1 MNADIDRIEAYLG
14 ALPADQQTLLRHVRA
29 TIAAAAPEAVESFG
43 YGIPG
48 FKLEGALLSYG
59 AAKAHCAVY
68 GQSPATQ
75 ERLAERL
82 QDFDT
87 AKGTIRFTP
96 AHPLPDDVLTEFVRL
111 RVAENLAR
119 ADARRAKRRNTGAG
133 Q

>member
-1 MNADIDRIEAYLG
+1 MNADTERIEAYLT
-14 ALPADQQTLLRHVRA
+14 ALPADQRALLQQVRA
-29 TIAAAAPEAVESFG
+29 TIAAAAPAAVESFG
-43 YGIPG
+43 YGVPG

-59 AAKAHCAVY
+59 AAKAHCAIY

-75 ERLAERL
+75 EKLADRL

-96 AHPLPDDVLTEFVRL
+96 AHPLPDDVLVAFVRL
-111 RVAENLAR
+111 RVAENLAK
-119 ADARRAKRRNTGAG
+119 AAARRARRRKTGAA

>member
-1 MNADIDRIEAYLG
+1 MSTDIERIEAYLA
-14 ALPADQQTLLRHVRA
+14 ALPADQRELLQHVRTTTAA
-29 TIAAAAPEAVESFG
+29 TAPEAVESFG

-75 ERLAERL
+75 EKLADQL
-82 QDFDT
+82 KAFDT

-96 AHPLPDDVLTEFVRL
+96 EHPLPDDLLIEFVRL

-119 ADARRAKRRNTGAG
+119 AAERRAKRRKAAVG
-133 Q
+133 

>member
-1 MNADIDRIEAYLG
+1 MSTDIDRIEAYL
-14 ALPADQQTLLRHVRA
+14 ASLPADQRKLLQHVRA

-43 YGIPG
+43 YGVPG

-68 GQSPATQ
+68 GQSPETQ
-75 ERLAERL
+75 EKLAARLK
-82 QDFDT
+82 DFDT

-96 AHPLPDDVLTEFVRL
+96 EHPLPEDVLVEFVTL

-119 ADARRAKRRNTGAG
+119 AEARRSKRRNAHAA

>member
-1 MNADIDRIEAYLG
+1 MTADIERIEAYLA
-14 ALPADQQTLLRHVRA
+14 ALPADQRQLLQHVRT
-29 TIAAAAPEAVESFG
+29 TIAAAAPAAVESFG

-75 ERLAERL
+75 EKLAARLK
-82 QDFDT
+82 DFDSS
-87 AKGTIRFTP
+87 KGTIRFTP
-96 AHPLPDDVLTEFVRL
+96 EHPLPDYVLVEFVAL

-119 ADARRAKRRNTGAG
+119 AAERRAKRRNTGAA

>member
-1 MNADIDRIEAYLG
+1 MSTDIERIEAYLA
-14 ALPADQQTLLRHVRA
+14 ALPAAQRTLLQHVRS
-29 TIAAAAPEAVESFG
+29 TIATAAPEAVESFG

-75 ERLAERL
+75 EQLAGRLR
-82 QDFDT
+82 DFDT
-87 AKGTIRFTP
+87 SKGTIRFTP
-96 AHPLPDDVLTEFVRL
+96 EHPLPDDVLVEFVRL

-119 ADARRAKRRNTGAG
+119 AAERRAKRRKAAAG
-133 Q
+133 

>member
-1 MNADIDRIEAYLG
+1 
-14 ALPADQQTLLRHVRA
+14 
-29 TIAAAAPEAVESFG
+29 VESFG
-43 YGIPG
+43 YGVPG

-75 ERLAERL
+75 EKLADRLK
-82 QDFDT
+82 DFDT

-96 AHPLPDDVLTEFVRL
+96 ERPLPDDVLIEFVTL

-119 ADARRAKRRNTGAG
+119 AEDRRTKRRKGAAD
-133 Q
+133 

>member
-1 MNADIDRIEAYLG
+1 MSTDIEQVEAYL
-14 ALPADQQTLLRHVRA
+14 AVLPAAQRTLLQHVRS
-29 TIAAAAPEAVESFG
+29 TIATAAPEAVEGFG

-75 ERLAERL
+75 AQLAGRLR
-82 QDFDT
+82 DFDT
-87 AKGTIRFTP
+87 SKGTIRFTP
-96 AHPLPDDVLTEFVRL
+96 EHPLPDDVLVEFVRL

-119 ADARRAKRRNTGAG
+119 AAQRRAKRRKAAAD
-133 Q
+133 

>member
-1 MNADIDRIEAYLG
+1 MSEDIARIEAYLA
-14 ALPADQQTLLRHVRA
+14 ALPAEQRVLLQHVRA
-29 TIAAAAPEAVESFG
+29 IIAEAAPTAVESFG

-75 ERLAERL
+75 EKLAGRLK
-82 QDFDT
+82 DFDT

-96 AHPLPDDVLTEFVRL
+96 KHPLPDDVLIEFVRL

-119 ADARRAKRRNTGAG
+119 AEARRAKRRNTVAG